1 MAEVTRV
8 PIQPVAKGSLTKL
21 WLGIFIAIL
30 VGAGIAWAA
39 IPKTL
44 EVETLVEGEG
54 DFAQEGDLA
63 FVKYTGTL
71 ASTGEEFD
79 KWRPEQLPIPGIFP
93 EGTAFEI
100 QKGAVVDGFFEGL
113 QQMKKGGKYKLYIP
127 ASMGYGATPP
137 PGSSIPPNA
146 DLIFE
151 VEMVD
156 FFNEEQLQNRI
167 NIMQQAIQAQNP
179 QGLGGPG
186 GPAGGPA
193 GGPPP
198 AQNVPGPPPVQ
209 SPGP

>member
-21 WLGIFIAIL
+21 WIGVLIAVLIG
-30 VGAGIAWAA
+30 GAIAWAA
-39 IPKTL
+39 VPKTL
-44 EVETLVEGEG
+44 SVETLVEGEG
-54 DFAQEGDLA
+54 EFAQVGDMA

-71 ASTGEEFD
+71 ADTGEEFD

-93 EGTAFEI
+93 EGTAFPI
-100 QKGAVVDGFFEGL
+100 QEGAVVDGFFQGL
-113 QQMKKGGKYKLYIP
+113 QQMKKGGKYKIFIP
-127 ASMGYGATPP
+127 ADMGYGASPP
-137 PGSSIPPNA
+137 QGSSIPPNA

-151 VEMVD
+151 VEMID
-156 FFNEEQLQNRI
+156 FFNEEQLQGRV

-179 QGLGGPG
+179 EGLGGPI
-186 GPAGGPA
+186 

-198 AQNVPGPPPVQ
+198 GPPPTGGPPPQAGPQVR

>member
-1 MAEVTRV
+1 MTEITRV

-21 WLGIFIAIL
+21 WLGVFIAVL

-44 EVETLVEGEG
+44 KVETLVEGEG
-54 DFAQEGDLA
+54 EFAQEGDLA

-71 ASTGEEFD
+71 ADTGEEFD

-127 ASMGYGATPP
+127 ANMAYGATPP

-146 DLIFE
+146 DLIFD

-156 FFNEEQLQNRI
+156 FFNEEQLQSRI

-186 GPAGGPA
+186 GPAGGP
-193 GGPPP
+193 PP

>member
-8 PIQPVAKGSLTKL
+8 PIQPIAKGSLTKL
-21 WLGIFIAIL
+21 WIGVLIALL
-30 VGAGIAWAA
+30 VGGAIAWAA
-39 IPKTL
+39 VPKKL
-44 EVETLVEGEG
+44 YVETLVEGEG
-54 DFAQEGDLA
+54 EFAQVGDLA

-71 ASTGEEFD
+71 AATGEEFD

-93 EGTAFEI
+93 DGSAFQI

-127 ASMGYGATPP
+127 ADMGYGASPP
-137 PGSSIPPNA
+137 DGSSIPPNA

-156 FFNEEQLQNRI
+156 FFNEEQLQSRV
-167 NIMQQAIQAQNP
+167 NIMQQALQAQNP
-179 QGLGGPG
+179 EGVGGS
-186 GPAGGPA
+186 AGGPQ
-193 GGPPP
+193 GGPPAGQP
-198 AQNVPGPPPVQ
+198 AQPQGPAVR

>member
-21 WLGIFIAIL
+21 WLGVLIAVL
-30 VGAGIAWAA
+30 VGGAIAWAA
-39 IPKTL
+39 VPKTL
-44 EVETLVEGEG
+44 KVETLVEGEG
-54 DFAQEGDLA
+54 EFAEEGDLA

-71 ASTGEEFD
+71 ASTGVEFD

-127 ASMGYGATPP
+127 SNMAYGATPP
-137 PGSSIPPNA
+137 PGSDIPPNA

-156 FFNEEQLQNRI
+156 FFNEEQLQSRI
-167 NIMQQAIQAQNP
+167 QIMQQAIQAQNP

-186 GPAGGPA
+186 GPASGS
-193 GGPPP
+193 PP

>member
-21 WLGIFIAIL
+21 WLGVLIAVL
-30 VGAGIAWAA
+30 VGGAIAWAA

-44 EVETLVEGEG
+44 TVETLVEGEG
-54 DFAQEGDLA
+54 EFAQEGDLA